1 MGANQGP
8 KETFKM
14 STLLV
19 ENVTPVVSPVEEIVL
34 DAAKE
39 LVEFR
44 KQVRN
49 NSYNNLIKDLCER
62 VLLQAKAEIEKDPFK
77 KWSVTSFGIMD
88 FKTVEEFD
96 LTYHMLES
104 INKEELRKLLS
115 PYFSDVELRL
125 NSGVTFQIT
134 VTYKD

>member
-1 MGANQGP
+1 
-8 KETFKM
+8 M

-19 ENVTPVVSPVEEIVL
+19 ENAVTPVEQIVL

-44 KQVRN
+44 EQVRRS
-49 NSYNNLIKDLCER
+49 SYESLTKDLCEK
-62 VLLQAKAEIEKDPFK
+62 VLTQAKAEIEKDPFK
-77 KWSVTSFGIMD
+77 KWSVTTFSSSK
-88 FKTVEEFD
+88 FKTDEEFEA
-96 LTYHMLES
+96 TFSMLQA
-104 INKEELRKLLS
+104 IDKEGLRKLLS